1 MKWMGTVFL
10 AVGSFLLWQKRVFH
24 ERRKTK
30 ALKEMIQAVSFV
42 AGEIRCSLTPL
53 PKLIHRCAECCHGD
67 AGVFFWTVGEKL
79 GQEIPLQKAWEEA
92 LPLANLPDGAAKDAF
107 AALGGVFRYDE
118 EAVVRHLAETERRL
132 KEEVDVR
139 RREQKE
145 KEKLWAVFCASGA
158 GLIWLLTI

>member
-10 AVGSFLLWQKRVFH
+10 AVGSFLLWQKRVLN

-30 ALKEMIQAVSFV
+30 ALKEMVQAVSFM
-42 AGEIRCSLTPL
+42 AGEIRCSLAPV
-53 PKLIHRCAECCHGD
+53 PKLILHCAERCRGD
-67 AGVFFWTVGEKL
+67 AGEFFSAVGKKL
-79 GQEIPLQKAWEEA
+79 GEEVSLQKAWEEA
-92 LPLANLPDGAAKDAF
+92 LPAANLPDGSAKDAL
-107 AALGGVFRYDE
+107 AALGGIFRYDE
-118 EAVVRHLAETERRL
+118 EAVVRHLTETEVRL
-132 KEEVDVR
+132 KEEVDAR